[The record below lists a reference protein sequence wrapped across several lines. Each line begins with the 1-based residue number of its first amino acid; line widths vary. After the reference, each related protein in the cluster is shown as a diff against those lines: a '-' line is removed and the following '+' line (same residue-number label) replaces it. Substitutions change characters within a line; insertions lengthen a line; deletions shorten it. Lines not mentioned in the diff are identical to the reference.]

1 MEEVVVA
8 KREASRSRFK
18 CARCHCVRDVEVDV
32 DGAGLS
38 VVGRDAT
45 AAVRT
50 ASRKADEELAA
61 NAASLLALVRCPS
74 CRHRSASALVSL
86 FLWSTIPALILGAI
100 AADLVV
106 IGGLALVLAC
116 PLGAAAVALPVLGY
130 RSLARAR
137 RHVTFL
143 EP

>member
-1 MEEVVVA
+1 VEEVVVA
-8 KREASRSRFK
+8 KREARRLRFK
-18 CARCHCVRDVEVDV
+18 CVRCHCVRDVDVDV

-38 VVGRDAT
+38 IIGRDEK

-50 ASRKADEELAA
+50 ASRKADDALAA
-61 NAASLLALVRCPS
+61 NAATMLALVRCPS
-74 CRHRSASALVSL
+74 CRHRSTLALVSL

-100 AADLVV
+100 AADLAV
-106 IGGLALVLAC
+106 IGGLAFVLAC
-116 PLGAAAVALPVLGY
+116 PVGIAAVVLPMLGY
-130 RSLARAR
+130 RSLARAE